1 MTVQEKVRMAW
12 ASLSRGERK
21 GIRMKARTSPEA
33 VVRNHCKIVLS
44 LVQRIR
50 PAAIARGSSCSVSQ
64 VYRVAHQFLDEG
76 PAGLA
81 DKRKDN
87 GPVKVDDRYAAVLL
101 TVVERSPRRFGYR
114 RWTWTQ
120 ELLIRVLATQTGITI
135 SRTTMSRLLKRLK
148 VRLGS
153 PKPTVGCPWKK
164 ARKTR
169 RLKAIQRIIKGL
181 RKGDVAVY
189 MDEVDI
195 HLNPKIG
202 RDWMRQGT
210 QKRVPTPGKNQ
221 KRYLAGA
228 LDARAGQLSWVEA
241 DRKDSDLFI
250 RFLWHLVKH
259 VYPRARCI
267 HIVLDNYKI
276 HSSERTQLALGALH
290 GRVKLHFLPPYC
302 PDHNRIERVWRDL
315 HAEVT
320 RNHQCR
326 SMKQLMHDV
335 DAYLR
340 TRNRTLQC
348 EHKKKRAA

>member
-1 MTVQEKVRMAW
+1 M
-12 ASLSRGERK
+12 
-21 GIRMKARTSPEA
+21 
-33 VVRNHCKIVLS
+33 
-44 LVQRIR
+44 
-50 PAAIARGSSCSVSQ
+50 
-64 VYRVAHQFLDEG
+64 
-76 PAGLA
+76 
-81 DKRKDN
+81 
-87 GPVKVDDRYAAVLL
+87 LL
-101 TVVERSPRRFGYR
+101 TVIDGSPRKHGYR

-120 ELLIRVLATQTGITI
+120 ELLIWVVASKMGVRI
-135 SRTTMSRLLKRLK
+135 SRSTMSRLLKRLK
-148 VRLGS
+148 IRLGS
-153 PKPTVGCPWKK
+153 PKPTVGGPWKK

-169 RLKAIQRIIKGL
+169 RLKAIQRVIAQL
-181 RKGDVAVY
+181 PKGDVAVY

-202 RDWMRQGT
+202 RDWMRQAT

-228 LDARAGQLSWVEA
+228 LDARTGPLSWVEA
-241 DRKDSDLFI
+241 DRKDRDLFI

-302 PDHNRIERVWRDL
+302 PDPNRIERVWRDL

-326 SMKQLMHDV
+326 SMKQLMKDV
-335 DAYLR
+335 DAFLR
-340 TRNRTLQC
+340 ARNGKVQ
-348 EHKKKRAA
+348 HPKKTSRAA

>member
-1 MTVQEKVRMAW
+1 MTVQERVRTRWASRSRWERRVIRKRAW
-12 ASLSRGERK
+12 AS
-21 GIRMKARTSPEA
+21 PDV
-33 VVRNHCKIVLS
+33 VVRNHSKIVLS
-44 LVQRIR
+44 LVQCVL
-50 PAAIARGSSCSVSQ
+50 PPAIARGSSCSISQ
-64 VYRVAHQFLDEG
+64 VYRVAHRFLEEG

-81 DKRKDN
+81 DKREDN
-87 GPVKVDDRYAAVLL
+87 GETKVDDRYEAVLMR
-101 TVVERSPRRFGYR
+101 VVEGSPRGYGYR

-120 ELLIRVLATQTGITI
+120 ELLVLVLTKKTGIRI
-135 SRTTMSRLLKRLK
+135 SRSTMSRSLKRLK
-148 VRLGS
+148 IRLGA

-169 RLKAIQRIIKGL
+169 RLKAIQRVIARL
-181 RKGDVAVY
+181 PKGDVAVY

-202 RDWMRQGT
+202 RDWMRCGT
-210 QKRVPTPGKNQ
+210 QKKVPTPGKNQ

-228 LDARAGQLSWVEA
+228 LDARTGQLSWVEA

-259 VYPRARCI
+259 VYPRAGCI

-276 HSSERTQLALGALH
+276 HSSERTQLALGALR

-302 PDHNRIERVWRDL
+302 PDHNRIERVWKDL

-326 SMKQLMHDV
+326 SMKQLMNDV
-335 DAYLR
+335 DAFLR
-340 TRNRTLQC
+340 ERNWKRQ
-348 EHKKKRAA
+348 HAKKRSRAA

>member
-1 MTVQEKVRMAW
+1 MTVQAQVRTRW
-12 ASLSRGERK
+12 ASLSKWERK
-21 GIRMKARTSPEA
+21 GIRMKARTSPDA
-33 VVRNHCKIVLS
+33 VVRSHGKIVLS
-44 LVQRIR
+44 LVHRVH
-50 PAAIARGSSCSVSQ
+50 PPAIARGSSCRVSH
-64 VYRVAHQFLDEG
+64 VYRVAHTFLDEG

-87 GPVKVDDRYAAVLL
+87 GQAKVDDRYVAVLV
-101 TVVERSPRRFGYR
+101 TVLECLPRRFGYR

-120 ELLIRVLATQTGITI
+120 ERLIRVLATQTGTAI

-169 RLKAIQRIIKGL
+169 RLKAIQRVINGL

-202 RDWMRQGT
+202 RDWMRQGI

-228 LDARAGQLSWVEA
+228 LDARTGPLSRVQA

-250 RFLWHLVKH
+250 RFLWPLVKH
-259 VYPRARCI
+259 VYRRARCI

-276 HSSERTQLALGALH
+276 HSSERTQLALGALR

-302 PDHNRIERVWRDL
+302 PDPNRIERVWKDL
-315 HAEVT
+315 HANVT
-320 RNHQCR
+320 RNHPCR
-326 SMKQLMHDV
+326 SMHQLMGDV

-340 TRNRTLQC
+340 TRNRQLRR
-348 EHKKKRAA
+348 EYRKGLVA